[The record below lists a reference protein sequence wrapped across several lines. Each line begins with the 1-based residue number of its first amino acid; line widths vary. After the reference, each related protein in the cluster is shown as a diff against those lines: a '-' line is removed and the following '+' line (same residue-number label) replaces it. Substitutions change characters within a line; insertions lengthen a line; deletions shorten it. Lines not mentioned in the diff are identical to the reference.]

1 MPNGFHGSL
10 EEWQR
15 MEAPLLEMDEV
26 VDEFAS
32 RRNLRVIKN
41 YHNWPQRQVRWTR
54 NGIRRTI
61 SILLANEDKMTFHV
75 AVVAA
80 KDKNDDRHL
89 KDYWLTKEA
98 PWDEVKNNLQQ
109 LLGRGFA
116 LLESWDENDLM
127 PSAQFRAQQ

>member
-1 MPNGFHGSL
+1 MQ
-10 EEWQR
+10 EWAA
-15 MEAPLLEMDEV
+15 MEAPLLEID
-26 VDEFAS
+26 DLLDQFATE
-32 RRNLRVIKN
+32 RNMVWVKD
-41 YHNWPQRQVRWTR
+41 YHNWPQREIRWTN

-80 KDKNDDRHL
+80 KDKNDDKYL
-89 KDYWLTKEA
+89 KDYWLKKEA
-98 PWDEVKNNLQQ
+98 SWDEVKNNLQQ

-127 PSAQFRAQQ
+127 PSVQFRAQK